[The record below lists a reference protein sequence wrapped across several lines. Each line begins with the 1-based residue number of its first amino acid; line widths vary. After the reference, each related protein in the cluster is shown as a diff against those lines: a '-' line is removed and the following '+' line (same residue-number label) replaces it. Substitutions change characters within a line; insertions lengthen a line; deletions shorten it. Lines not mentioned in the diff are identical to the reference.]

1 MRTKSIFQVMVQL
14 FIKRNEAGALTPA
27 KELDMKESTRIEQ
40 IKKMPDSHEKWS
52 KVVSLGLRIGC
63 FDKRFYKA
71 EMERL
76 TKLGYN
82 RA

>member
-1 MRTKSIFQVMVQL
+1 
-14 FIKRNEAGALTPA
+14 
-27 KELDMKESTRIEQ
+27 MKESTRIEQ

-52 KVVSLGLRIGC
+52 KVVSLGLRVGC